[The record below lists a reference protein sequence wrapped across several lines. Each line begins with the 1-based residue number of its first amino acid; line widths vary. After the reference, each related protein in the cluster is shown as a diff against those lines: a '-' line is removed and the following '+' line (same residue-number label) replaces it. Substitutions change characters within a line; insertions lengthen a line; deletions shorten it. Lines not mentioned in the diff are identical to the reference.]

1 MRAKIAILKARYWD
15 VLSASEQRTVLWGV
29 WVLSPVLAYALLWLP
44 AHESV
49 RKLQPALAH
58 LRAQYMQMKTESA
71 EAQSLQHRA
80 QPAVLDGAKIK
91 GIVEAAARKEG
102 WGAPAFSVETVEEHT
117 VHIAAERIA
126 FAQWLRWLN
135 ELEQIH
141 HIRATA
147 ASVTALPEAGM
158 VKIGATLSNGID
170 Q

>member
-1 MRAKIAILKARYWD
+1 MRTRIAALKARYWD
-15 VLSASEQRTVLWGV
+15 ALSASEQRTVLWGA
-29 WVLSPVLAYALLWLP
+29 WILSPLLAYALLWLP

-91 GIVEAAARKEG
+91 GVVEAAAKKEG
-102 WGAPAFSVETVEEHT
+102 WGAPAFSVEAAEEHS
-117 VHIAAERIA
+117 VHIAAESVP

-135 ELEQIH
+135 ELEQTH
-141 HIRATA
+141 HIRATG
-147 ASVTALPEAGM
+147 ASVTPLPEPGM
-158 VKIGATLSNGID
+158 VKIGATLSNGAD